1 MSENTEELIPLLL
14 PDDEEGYSWS
24 LRYITKEEAEKTIVM
39 NIDNYLRDSMSKEII
54 ESNYQCVVDMGYEE
68 EVNGYLEDYADV
80 KEIVSIIFVGLII
93 GVFVAL
99 AVSRLMSASSRY

>member
-24 LRYITKEEAEKTIVM
+24 LRYMTKEEAEKTIVM

-68 EVNGYLEDYADV
+68 EVNGYLEDYADA
-80 KEIVSIIFVGLII
+80 KEIVSIIFCGLII

-99 AVSRLMSASSRY
+99 AVSWLMSASSRY